1 MSDPASL
8 VDGAPRKRRPRRLT
22 ARQQAFVDEFLIDL
36 NGSQAL
42 SRAGYHRQKN
52 GSGSTRLLGIPAV
65 AAAIEEA
72 LAARSARMQVA
83 ADRVVLELARVGF
96 SDLRRVFTPDGKLR
110 DLTSLDDDTAAA
122 IASIKVVTRR
132 RTEPGHPA
140 DVDYVTEVKF
150 WDKNAALEKL
160 GRHLGMFREQ
170 IDVEVHGDLA
180 DMIAT
185 RRQRAL
191 DR

>member
-1 MSDPASL
+1 MSDPVSPAPARPPRKLSARQRVFVEEYL
-8 VDGAPRKRRPRRLT
+8 VD
-22 ARQQAFVDEFLIDL
+22 L
-36 NGSQAL
+36 NATRAAA
-42 SRAGYHRQKN
+42 RAGYAASSARNN
-52 GSGSTRLLGIPAV
+52 GTSRLTTPAI

-72 LAARSARMQVA
+72 LAARSARTQVA

-96 SDLRRVFTPDGKLR
+96 SDLRRVFTPEGRLR

-132 RTEPGHPA
+132 RTEPGQPA
-140 DVDYVTEVKF
+140 EVDYVTEVKF